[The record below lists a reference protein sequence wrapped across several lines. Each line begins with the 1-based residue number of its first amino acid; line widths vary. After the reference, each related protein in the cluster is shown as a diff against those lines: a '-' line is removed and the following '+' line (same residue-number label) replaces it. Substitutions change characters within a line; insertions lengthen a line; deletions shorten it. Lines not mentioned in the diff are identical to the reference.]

1 MSTSLGFTLLEEKD
15 TKHEIGN
22 GKKLNKIFNV
32 NKTIKRQS
40 GNRITPDMVQEI
52 NREMT
57 GNIGSPV
64 QSKQQTPP
72 SSQDDEDDNRNVIE
86 DRNTKQIPSVSD
98 DVPIAV
104 PNIYNDKSNYF
115 DQYEENSPDNEFNKY
130 MSSIASSSSN
140 LQSTSSTNT
149 VSMYP
154 ESPTLPASG
163 LGSSINHVSEL
174 NIPSSEKELL
184 NKLNY
189 MIHMLEEQQDQ
200 RTNSVVEELI
210 LYCFLGVFIIFVI
223 DSFAKVGKYT
233 R

>member
-1 MSTSLGFTLLEEKD
+1 M
-15 TKHEIGN
+15 
-22 GKKLNKIFNV
+22 
-32 NKTIKRQS
+32 KRQS
-40 GNRITPDMVQEI
+40 ANRITPDMVQEI

-57 GNIGSPV
+57 GNIQSPV
-64 QSKQQTPP
+64 QTNQQIPP
-72 SSQDDEDDNRNVIE
+72 SDKDDEDDNRTVLE
-86 DRNTKQIPSVSD
+86 DRNEKQSSVSGD
-98 DVPIAV
+98 TPVAI
-104 PNIYNDKSNYF
+104 PNIYNDKTNYF

-130 MSSIASSSSN
+130 MSSIASSNSN
-140 LQSTSSTNT
+140 LASTSSQNT
-149 VSMYP
+149 IPVYTG
-154 ESPTLPASG
+154 SPTLSPSASTSASG
-163 LGSSINHVSEL
+163 FGSSIN
-174 NIPSSEKELL
+174 NIPEFNTPSSQKELL